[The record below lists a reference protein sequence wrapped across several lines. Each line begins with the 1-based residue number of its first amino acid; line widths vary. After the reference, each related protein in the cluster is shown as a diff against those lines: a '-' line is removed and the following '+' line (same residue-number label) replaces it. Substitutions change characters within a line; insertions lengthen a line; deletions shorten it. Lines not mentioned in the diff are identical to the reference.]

1 MTRPHEGTSF
11 GNFIIIPL
19 RINKSEL
26 PEEEKQKISSI
37 LLYSHPINKNN
48 IRIKFFNKY

>member
-26 PEEEKQKISSI
+26 PEEEIQKRVLSYYIAI
-37 LLYSHPINKNN
+37 Q
-48 IRIKFFNKY
+48 